1 MLLKKTATHPEI
13 HLHEPFN
20 VQTTSSQHCIIHSS
34 GKELNVSTA
43 IFIQCFKTHFMSI
56 TAAWVLLRKTQLPQ
70 HMQNNTQANI
80 PQPAMGTFINQPLH
94 CKYDHWLLC
103 LPCKT
108 ASKPGSEMSV
118 SSLKINKWAEEAPLL
133 CKGRTRSVLSPKMCQ
148 YTRTPREVQAERS
161 FHIWMIKT
169 CNHLIHFYH
178 HSTFTALSII

>member
-1 MLLKKTATHPEI
+1 MNPSTYRPPAL
-13 HLHEPFN
+13 
-20 VQTTSSQHCIIHSS
+20 
-34 GKELNVSTA
+34 STA
-43 IFIQCFKTHFMSI
+43 SFIALVKSWMWALPFLYSVLKPISCPL
-56 TAAWVLLRKTQLPQ
+56 LLRECYSGRQFPQ
-70 HMQNNTQANI
+70 HVQNNTQANI

-103 LPCKT
+103 LQCKT